1 MKLTEKERE
10 RLLTKNGVPE
20 HMSYWARSVA
30 LTEQPTEQ
38 QIQTVKEL
46 FGLQPSTIR
55 YKYWIYEDKLRF
67 TKVSYHTIP
76 RKKVHS

>member
-38 QIQTVKEL
+38 QINTVKEL
-46 FGLQPSTIR
+46 FALKSSTIR
-55 YKYWIYEDKLRF
+55 HGYWIYEDKLRF
-67 TKVSYHTIP
+67 TKVSYHTI
-76 RKKVHS
+76 RQKKAHS